1 MEDYNLILW
10 GTPESSVLVAS
21 VMATLSKLGV
31 ASWEV
36 AGGRTAQL
44 SLGARKFAAT
54 ATAAPA
60 NVLQLIYQSPFAT
73 ANGGRRYVL
82 LNSGLTFREAHD
94 TTNSMQNPKL
104 PGLYKASVSS
114 PSFRVPSGG

>member
-44 SLGARKFAAT
+44 SLGAQEFAAT
-54 ATAAPA
+54 AMAAPA
-60 NVLQLIYQSPFAT
+60 NVLQLIYPSPFAT
-73 ANGGRRYVL
+73 ARYVL

-104 PGLYKASVSS
+104 PGLYNASVSS

>member
-44 SLGARKFAAT
+44 SLGAQEFAAT
-54 ATAAPA
+54 A
-60 NVLQLIYQSPFAT
+60 
-73 ANGGRRYVL
+73 
-82 LNSGLTFREAHD
+82 
-94 TTNSMQNPKL
+94 
-104 PGLYKASVSS
+104 
-114 PSFRVPSGG
+114 